1 MPSADAME
9 HWAANRNQP
18 NSNIWNNAIVGTA
31 PAAYETYYNQALLNQ
46 QLAANRAN
54 YGVQNRYNQQDIGFA
69 NQDYN
74 LAMQGV
80 GLDRNRI
87 QQQANA
93 LGRDYATDVKGLN
106 LNYDQYARQ
115 MAMQPQ
121 LRGLQNQLFGLSE
134 ADINRESQRSIR
146 GLTSDATAR
155 GALGSQGYQQ
165 AMGYERAEL
174 ADALSGLG
182 VNKKQYD
189 IQQTETEAKVND
201 QYKQYQLDFEKL
213 NNSLRKGNEGIQ
225 QADQAL
231 NLQAQKLG
239 LSNQQAVAN
248 INRAIEQLGI
258 SYAGNANQIALEL
271 AKQDAGLQTRLPSD
285 ILNLI
290 LKMAGG

>member
-134 ADINRESQRSIR
+134 SDINRESQRSIR

-155 GALGSQGYQQ
+155 GALGSKGYQDSI
-165 AMGYERAEL
+165 GYEQAEL

-182 VNKKQYD
+182 VNRKQYD